1 MLPSGRRL
9 AIDYGDVRIGLAISD
24 TTALVASPL
33 RTIQN
38 SVDNVV
44 ALNQEIASIVL
55 DDAISV
61 VYIGLPIHLSGG
73 EGTSTEKVRH
83 FAQELRSYIG
93 SSHIEMRLVDERLS
107 TKSAISQAKSIG
119 KKLTREDVDQMAAV
133 AILEF
138 ALQWESS
145 SGRLAGDEI

>member
-9 AIDYGDVRIGLAISD
+9 AIDFGDVRIGLAVSD

-33 RTIQN
+33 RTIKN

-44 ALNQEIASIVL
+44 AVNEEIASIVL
-55 DDAISV
+55 DEAISV

-73 EGTSTEKVRH
+73 EGTSAEKVRH

-93 SSHIEMRLVDERLS
+93 SHMEMRLVDERLS

>member
-9 AIDYGDVRIGLAISD
+9 AIDFGDVRIGLAVSD
-24 TTALVASPL
+24 STALVASPL
-33 RTIQN
+33 RTIKN

-44 ALNQEIASIVL
+44 AVNEEIATIVL
-55 DDAISV
+55 DEAISV
-61 VYIGLPIHLSGG
+61 VYIGLPMHLSGG
-73 EGTSTEKVRH
+73 EGTSAEKVRH
-83 FAQELRSYIG
+83 FAQELRSYMG
-93 SSHIEMRLVDERLS
+93 SHVETRLVDERLS
-107 TKSAISQAKSIG
+107 TKSAISQANSIG
-119 KKLTREDVDQMAAV
+119 KRLTREDVDQMAAV

>member
-9 AIDYGDVRIGLAISD
+9 AIDFGDARIGLAVSD

-33 RTIQN
+33 RTIKN
-38 SVDNVV
+38 SDDNVV
-44 ALNQEIASIVL
+44 AVNEEIASIVL
-55 DDAISV
+55 DEAISV

-73 EGTSTEKVRH
+73 EGTSAEKVRH

-93 SSHIEMRLVDERLS
+93 SHMEMRLVDERLS

-138 ALQWESS
+138 ALHWESS

>member
-33 RTIQN
+33 RTIKN
-38 SVDNVV
+38 RIDNVV
-44 ALNQEIASIVL
+44 ALNQEIASIVH
-55 DDAISV
+55 DEAISV

-93 SSHIEMRLVDERLS
+93 SHIEMRLVDERLS

>member
-9 AIDYGDVRIGLAISD
+9 AIDYGDVRIGLATSD

-33 RTIQN
+33 RTIKN
-38 SVDNVV
+38 SGDNSAAVR
-44 ALNQEIASIVL
+44 QEVASIIQ
-55 DDAISV
+55 DEAISV

-73 EGTSTEKVRH
+73 EGTSTEKVRD
-83 FAQELRSYIG
+83 FAQELRSHIA
-93 SSHIEMRLVDERLS
+93 SHIETRLVDERLS
-107 TKSAISQAKSIG
+107 TKSAKNQARSMG
-119 KKLTREDVDQMAAV
+119 KKLTRDDVDQMAAV

-138 ALQWESS
+138 ALHWESS

>member
-24 TTALVASPL
+24 ATALVASPL
-33 RTIQN
+33 RTIKN
-38 SVDNVV
+38 SVDNSAVV
-44 ALNQEIASIVL
+44 IQEVASIVQ
-55 DDAISV
+55 DEAISV

-73 EGTSTEKVRH
+73 EGTSTEKVRD
-83 FAQELRSYIG
+83 FAQELRSHIA
-93 SSHIEMRLVDERLS
+93 SHIETRLVDERLS
-107 TKSAISQAKSIG
+107 TKSAVNQARSMG
-119 KKLTREDVDQMAAV
+119 KKLTRDDVDQMAAV

-138 ALQWESS
+138 ALHWESS

>member
-33 RTIQN
+33 RTIKN
-38 SVDNVV
+38 SIDNVV
-44 ALNQEIASIVL
+44 ALNQEIASIVH
-55 DDAISV
+55 DEAISV

-73 EGTSTEKVRH
+73 ECASAEKVRH

-93 SSHIEMRLVDERLS
+93 SHVETRLVDERLS
-107 TKSAISQAKSIG
+107 TKAAINQAISVG
-119 KKLTREDVDQMAAV
+119 KKLTRDDVDQMAAV

-138 ALQWESS
+138 ALHWERS
-145 SGRLAGDEI
+145 SGGLAGDEI

>member
-93 SSHIEMRLVDERLS
+93 SHIEMRLVDERLS

-119 KKLTREDVDQMAAV
+119 KKLTREDVDQMTAV

>member
-33 RTIQN
+33 RTIKN
-38 SVDNVV
+38 SGDNSAAVR
-44 ALNQEIASIVL
+44 QEVASIIQ
-55 DDAISV
+55 DEAISV

-73 EGTSTEKVRH
+73 EGTSTEKVRN
-83 FAQELRSYIG
+83 FAQELRSHIA
-93 SSHIEMRLVDERLS
+93 SHIETRLVDERLS
-107 TKSAISQAKSIG
+107 TKSAINQARSMG
-119 KKLTREDVDQMAAV
+119 KKLTRDDVDQMAAV

-138 ALQWESS
+138 ALHWESS

>member
-38 SVDNVV
+38 RVDNVV

-93 SSHIEMRLVDERLS
+93 SHIEMRLVDERLS

-119 KKLTREDVDQMAAV
+119 KKLTRDDVDQMAAV

>member
-1 MLPSGRRL
+1 L

-33 RTIQN
+33 RTIKN
-38 SVDNVV
+38 SGDNSAAVI
-44 ALNQEIASIVL
+44 QEVASIIQ
-55 DDAISV
+55 DEAISV

-73 EGTSTEKVRH
+73 EGTSTEKVRD
-83 FAQELRSYIG
+83 FAQELRSHIA
-93 SSHIEMRLVDERLS
+93 SHIETRLVDERLS
-107 TKSAISQAKSIG
+107 TKSAKNQARSMG
-119 KKLTREDVDQMAAV
+119 KKLTRDDVDQMAAV

-138 ALQWESS
+138 ALHWESS

>member
-33 RTIQN
+33 RTIKN
-38 SVDNVV
+38 SGDNSAAVI
-44 ALNQEIASIVL
+44 QEVASIIQ
-55 DDAISV
+55 DEAISV

-73 EGTSTEKVRH
+73 EGTSTEKVRD
-83 FAQELRSYIG
+83 FAQELRSHIA
-93 SSHIEMRLVDERLS
+93 SHIETRLVDERLS
-107 TKSAISQAKSIG
+107 TKSAINLARSMG
-119 KKLTREDVDQMAAV
+119 KKLTRDDVDQMAAV

-138 ALQWESS
+138 ALHWESS

>member
-24 TTALVASPL
+24 ITALVASPL
-33 RTIQN
+33 RTIKN
-38 SVDNVV
+38 SVDNSAVV
-44 ALNQEIASIVL
+44 IQEVASIVQ
-55 DDAISV
+55 DEAISV

-73 EGTSTEKVRH
+73 EGTSTEKVRD
-83 FAQELRSYIG
+83 FAQELRSHIA
-93 SSHIEMRLVDERLS
+93 SHIETRLVDERLS
-107 TKSAISQAKSIG
+107 TKSAKNQARSMG
-119 KKLTREDVDQMAAV
+119 KKLTRDDVDQMAAV

-138 ALQWESS
+138 ALHWESS

>member
-33 RTIQN
+33 RTIKN
-38 SVDNVV
+38 SGDNSAAVI
-44 ALNQEIASIVL
+44 QEVASIIQ
-55 DDAISV
+55 DEAISV

-73 EGTSTEKVRH
+73 EGTSTEKVRD
-83 FAQELRSYIG
+83 FAQELRSHIA
-93 SSHIEMRLVDERLS
+93 SHIETRLVDERLS
-107 TKSAISQAKSIG
+107 TKSAINQARSMG
-119 KKLTREDVDQMAAV
+119 KKLTRDDVDQMAAV

-138 ALQWESS
+138 ALHWESS

>member
-9 AIDYGDVRIGLAISD
+9 AIDYGDIRIGLAISD

-93 SSHIEMRLVDERLS
+93 SHIEMRLVDERLS
-107 TKSAISQAKSIG
+107 TKSAVSHAKSIG

>member
-93 SSHIEMRLVDERLS
+93 SHIEMRLVDERLS

>member
-9 AIDYGDVRIGLAISD
+9 AIDYGDIRIGLAISD

-38 SVDNVV
+38 SFDNVV

-93 SSHIEMRLVDERLS
+93 SHIEMRLVDERLS

-119 KKLTREDVDQMAAV
+119 KKLTRDDVDQMAAV

>member
-33 RTIQN
+33 RTIKS

-44 ALNQEIASIVL
+44 ALNQEIASIVQ
-55 DDAISV
+55 DEIVSV

-73 EGTSTEKVRH
+73 EGTSAEKVRH

-93 SSHIEMRLVDERLS
+93 SHVETRLVDERLS
-107 TKSAISQAKSIG
+107 TQSAINQARSIG
-119 KKLTREDVDQMAAV
+119 KKLIRDDVDQMAAV

-138 ALQWESS
+138 ALQWERS
-145 SGRLAGDEI
+145 SGGLAGDEI

>member
-24 TTALVASPL
+24 ITALVASPL
-33 RTIQN
+33 RTIKN
-38 SVDNVV
+38 SVDNSAVV
-44 ALNQEIASIVL
+44 IQEVASIVQ
-55 DDAISV
+55 DEAISV

-73 EGTSTEKVRH
+73 EGTSTEKVRD
-83 FAQELRSYIG
+83 FAQELRSHIA
-93 SSHIEMRLVDERLS
+93 SHIETRLVDERLS
-107 TKSAISQAKSIG
+107 TKSAVNQARSMG
-119 KKLTREDVDQMAAV
+119 KKLTRDDVDQMAAV

-138 ALQWESS
+138 ALHWESS

>member
-24 TTALVASPL
+24 ITAIVASPL
-33 RTIQN
+33 RTIKN
-38 SVDNVV
+38 SVDNSAVV
-44 ALNQEIASIVL
+44 IQEVASIIQ
-55 DDAISV
+55 DEAISV

-73 EGTSTEKVRH
+73 EGTSTEKVRD
-83 FAQELRSYIG
+83 FAQELRSHIA
-93 SSHIEMRLVDERLS
+93 SHIETRLVDERLS
-107 TKSAISQAKSIG
+107 TKSAINQARSMG
-119 KKLTREDVDQMAAV
+119 KKLTRDDVDQMAAV

-138 ALQWESS
+138 ALHWESS

>member
-9 AIDYGDVRIGLAISD
+9 AIDFGDVRIGLAVSD

-33 RTIQN
+33 RTIKN

-44 ALNQEIASIVL
+44 AVNEEIATIVL
-55 DDAISV
+55 DEAISV
-61 VYIGLPIHLSGG
+61 VYIGLPMHLSGG
-73 EGTSTEKVRH
+73 EGTSAEKVRH
-83 FAQELRSYIG
+83 FAQELRSYMG
-93 SSHIEMRLVDERLS
+93 SHVETRLVDERLS
-107 TKSAISQAKSIG
+107 TKSAISQANSIG
-119 KKLTREDVDQMAAV
+119 KRLTREDVDQMAAV

>member
-9 AIDYGDVRIGLAISD
+9 AIDFGDVRIGLAVSD

-33 RTIQN
+33 RTIKN
-38 SVDNVV
+38 SDDNVV
-44 ALNQEIASIVL
+44 AVNEEIASIVL
-55 DDAISV
+55 DEAISV

-73 EGTSTEKVRH
+73 EGTSAEKVRH

-93 SSHIEMRLVDERLS
+93 SHIEMRLVDERLS

>member
-1 MLPSGRRL
+1 L

-33 RTIQN
+33 RTIKN
-38 SVDNVV
+38 SGDNSAAVI
-44 ALNQEIASIVL
+44 QEVASIIQ
-55 DDAISV
+55 DEAISV

-73 EGTSTEKVRH
+73 EGTSTEKVRD
-83 FAQELRSYIG
+83 FAQELRSHIA
-93 SSHIEMRLVDERLS
+93 SHIETRLVDERLS
-107 TKSAISQAKSIG
+107 TKSAINQARSMG
-119 KKLTREDVDQMAAV
+119 KKLTRDDVDQMAAV

-138 ALQWESS
+138 ALHWESS

>member
-24 TTALVASPL
+24 TTALVVSPL
-33 RTIQN
+33 RTIKN

-44 ALNQEIASIVL
+44 AVNQEIASIVL
-55 DDAISV
+55 DEAISV
-61 VYIGLPIHLSGG
+61 IYIGLPIHLSGG
-73 EGTSTEKVRH
+73 EGTSAEKVRH
-83 FAQELRSYIG
+83 FAQELRSYIE
-93 SSHIEMRLVDERLS
+93 SHVETRLVDERLS

-119 KKLTREDVDQMAAV
+119 KKLTREDVDPMAAV

>member
-1 MLPSGRRL
+1 L

-33 RTIQN
+33 RTIKN
-38 SVDNVV
+38 SGDNSAAVI
-44 ALNQEIASIVL
+44 QEVASIIQ
-55 DDAISV
+55 DEAISV

-73 EGTSTEKVRH
+73 EGTSTEKVRN
-83 FAQELRSYIG
+83 FAQELRS
-93 SSHIEMRLVDERLS
+93 HIESPIETRLVDERLS
-107 TKSAISQAKSIG
+107 TKSAINQARSMG
-119 KKLTREDVDQMAAV
+119 KKLTRDDVDQMAAV

-138 ALQWESS
+138 ALHWESS

>member
-9 AIDYGDVRIGLAISD
+9 AIDFGDVRIGLAVSD
-24 TTALVASPL
+24 TTALVVSPL
-33 RTIQN
+33 RTIKN
-38 SVDNVV
+38 SDDNVV
-44 ALNQEIASIVL
+44 AVNEEIASIVL
-55 DDAISV
+55 DEAISV

-73 EGTSTEKVRH
+73 EGTSAEKVRH
-83 FAQELRSYIG
+83 FARELRSYIG
-93 SSHIEMRLVDERLS
+93 SHMEMRLVDERLS

>member
-24 TTALVASPL
+24 ITALVASPL
-33 RTIQN
+33 RTIKN
-38 SVDNVV
+38 SGDNSAAVI
-44 ALNQEIASIVL
+44 QEVASIIQ
-55 DDAISV
+55 DEAISV

-73 EGTSTEKVRH
+73 EGTSTEKVRD
-83 FAQELRSYIG
+83 FAQELRSHIA
-93 SSHIEMRLVDERLS
+93 SHIETRLVDERLS
-107 TKSAISQAKSIG
+107 TKSAINQARSMG
-119 KKLTREDVDQMAAV
+119 KKITRDDVDQMAAV

-138 ALQWESS
+138 ALHWESS

>member
-24 TTALVASPL
+24 ITALVASPL
-33 RTIQN
+33 RTIKN
-38 SVDNVV
+38 SGDNSAAVI
-44 ALNQEIASIVL
+44 QEVASIIQ
-55 DDAISV
+55 DEAISV

-73 EGTSTEKVRH
+73 EGTSTEKVRD
-83 FAQELRSYIG
+83 FAQELRSHIA
-93 SSHIEMRLVDERLS
+93 SHIETRLVDERLS
-107 TKSAISQAKSIG
+107 TKSAINQARSMG
-119 KKLTREDVDQMAAV
+119 KKLTRDDVDQMAAV

-138 ALQWESS
+138 ALHWESS

>member
-38 SVDNVV
+38 RVDNVV

-55 DDAISV
+55 EDAISV

-83 FAQELRSYIG
+83 FAQELRSYIE
-93 SSHIEMRLVDERLS
+93 SHIEMRLVDERLS

-119 KKLTREDVDQMAAV
+119 KKLTRDDVDQMAAV